1 MSVQRKDRTYA
12 YARVYGK
19 LSKKKPKMYKEGS
32 LLSMLTGVGAAAKV
46 LDAKAVDRSTE
57 ERNGKQDGKK
67 RGAAEAGLDHN
78 PDVQKQE

>member
-46 LDAKAVDRSTE
+46 LDKR
-57 ERNGKQDGKK
+57 QDG
-67 RGAAEAGLDHN
+67 RLR
-78 PDVQKQE
+78 